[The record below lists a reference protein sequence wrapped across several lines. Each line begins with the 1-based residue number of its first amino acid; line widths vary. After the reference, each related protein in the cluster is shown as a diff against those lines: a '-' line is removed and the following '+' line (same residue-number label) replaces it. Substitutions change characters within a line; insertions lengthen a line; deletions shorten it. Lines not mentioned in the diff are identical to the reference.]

1 MIAVS
6 EDSLKMIKDILSKTI
21 PHCEVRAFGSRV
33 NGTNREYSDLDLAIV
48 GEKKLGISVLGD
60 VQEAF
65 MESTIP
71 FRVDVLD
78 YNAVSE
84 KFRGIIDAE
93 YELIYNE

>member
-1 MIAVS
+1 MIAIS
-6 EDSLKMIKDILSKTI
+6 EDSLNRVKNILNKTV

-33 NGTNREYSDLDLAIV
+33 NGTSREYSDLDLAIV

-78 YNAVSE
+78 YNAISE
-84 KFRGIIDAE
+84 KFRKIIDAE
-93 YELIYNE
+93 YERI

>member
-6 EDSLKMIKDILSKTI
+6 ENSLNMIRDILNKTV

-33 NGTNREYSDLDLAIV
+33 RGTNREYSDLDLAIV
-48 GEKKLGISVLGD
+48 GEKKLGISVLGN

-84 KFRGIIDAE
+84 KFQKIIDAK
-93 YELIYNE
+93 YELI

>member
-6 EDSLKMIKDILSKTI
+6 EDSLSMIKNILNKTI

-33 NGTNREYSDLDLAIV
+33 RGTNREYSDLDLAIV
-48 GEKKLGISVLGD
+48 GEKRLGISVLGD

-71 FRVDVLD
+71 FRVDILD

-84 KFRGIIDAE
+84 KFRKIIDTE
-93 YELIYNE
+93 CERI

>member
-1 MIAVS
+1 MIAIS
-6 EDSLKMIKDILSKTI
+6 EDSLSMIKDILNKTI

-48 GEKKLGISVLGD
+48 GEKRLGISVLGD

-84 KFRGIIDAE
+84 KFQKIIDAK
-93 YELIYNE
+93 YELIMR

>member
-6 EDSLKMIKDILSKTI
+6 EDSLKMIKNILSKTI

>member
-6 EDSLKMIKDILSKTI
+6 EDSLSMIKNILNKTI

-33 NGTNREYSDLDLAIV
+33 RGTNREYSDLDLAIV
-48 GEKKLGISVLGD
+48 GEKRLGISVLGD

-71 FRVDVLD
+71 FRVDILD

-84 KFRGIIDAE
+84 KFRKIIDAE
-93 YELIYNE
+93 CERI